1 MSSPCV
7 RMGNVDQENLNDKPQ
22 PGAESPE
29 QQPAN
34 FLQDQQLEAVRAA
47 RRLLA
52 QLSLPLETASVE
64 ESRRI
69 LASIQTQ
76 LDDYILPRLSSLDAP
91 LTVVVGGST
100 GAGKSTLV
108 NTLLGQAITRSGS
121 IRPTTRQPVLI
132 HRPED
137 ARAVT
142 PERILPHLKRIKTS
156 GVGELVGADRADID
170 QIFTVETEA
179 IPAGIA
185 LIDAPDID
193 SVSEDNRRLAKQLLA
208 AADLW
213 LFVTTANRYA
223 DAVPWELLKE
233 AAGKDIT
240 IAVVLNRVAEGNEEE
255 IETDLS
261 RMLEEAGIVPAHLL
275 TVNEQER
282 DQEGMLPQVALA
294 PLIFWLRE
302 LGADSAQRSQIARQT
317 LEGALRS
324 VAERMQTICQA
335 QQEQEETHQRLLAA
349 LNQSYRQ
356 GQSSIID
363 STQDGALLRGEVL
376 ARWQDFVGTG
386 EFFRSIEAGIG
397 RIRDRISSFFKGQ
410 PSQAIEVEQALEV
423 GLHSIIIEQ
432 AAQAA
437 ENTQGLW
444 LEEKAG
450 RALLAGRDLGQ
461 LDEDFPEY
469 VAQGIRDWQQDLLT
483 MISQEGAS
491 KRQRARFMSLG
502 VNAAAVILMVAVF
515 CMTGGL
521 TGLEVGIAGG
531 SGVVGTK
538 LLEAVFGEDAVRR
551 MAQGARRNLETRIQ
565 ELLDQHSSLFKD
577 ILATVELGPPSGQ
590 LDQDRQLLAD
600 LARSLKGVKH
610 D

>member
-1 MSSPCV
+1 
-7 RMGNVDQENLNDKPQ
+7 
-22 PGAESPE
+22 
-29 QQPAN
+29 
-34 FLQDQQLEAVRAA
+34 
-47 RRLLA
+47 
-52 QLSLPLETASVE
+52 
-64 ESRRI
+64 
-69 LASIQTQ
+69 
-76 LDDYILPRLSSLDAP
+76 
-91 LTVVVGGST
+91 
-100 GAGKSTLV
+100 
-108 NTLLGQAITRSGS
+108 
-121 IRPTTRQPVLI
+121 
-132 HRPED
+132 
-137 ARAVT
+137 
-142 PERILPHLKRIKTS
+142 
-156 GVGELVGADRADID
+156 
-170 QIFTVETEA
+170 
-179 IPAGIA
+179 
-185 LIDAPDID
+185 
-193 SVSEDNRRLAKQLLA
+193 
-208 AADLW
+208 
-213 LFVTTANRYA
+213 
-223 DAVPWELLKE
+223 
-233 AAGKDIT
+233 
-240 IAVVLNRVAEGNEEE
+240 
-255 IETDLS
+255 
-261 RMLEEAGIVPAHLL
+261 
-275 TVNEQER
+275 
-282 DQEGMLPQVALA
+282 MLPQVALA

-349 LNQSYRQ
+349 VNQSYRQ

-515 CMTGGL
+515 SMTGGL